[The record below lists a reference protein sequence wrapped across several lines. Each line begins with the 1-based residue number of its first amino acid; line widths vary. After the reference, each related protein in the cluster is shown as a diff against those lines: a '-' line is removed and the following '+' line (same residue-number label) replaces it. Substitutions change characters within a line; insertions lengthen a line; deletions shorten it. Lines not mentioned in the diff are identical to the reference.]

1 MQNSNTNLPQ
11 NKINFTIKS
20 DENESYKFTV
30 FNEEDD
36 ITLILENLKEFPI
49 KIYELKISL
58 KKLKEMDESFCA
70 FLNAQKFINNGI
82 KKLWNP
88 KNIILLILKMKNV

>member
-49 KIYELKISL
+49 KIYELKTSL

-70 FLNAQKFINNGI
+70 FLNAQKFINI
-82 KKLWNP
+82 FY
-88 KNIILLILKMKNV
+88 

>member
-1 MQNSNTNLPQ
+1 MENSNTNLPQ
-11 NKINFTIKS
+11 NKLDFTIKS
-20 DENESYKFTV
+20 DENETYKFTV

-49 KIYELKISL
+49 KIYELKTSL

-82 KKLWNP
+82 KKTLESKKYNF
-88 KNIILLILKMKNV
+88 I